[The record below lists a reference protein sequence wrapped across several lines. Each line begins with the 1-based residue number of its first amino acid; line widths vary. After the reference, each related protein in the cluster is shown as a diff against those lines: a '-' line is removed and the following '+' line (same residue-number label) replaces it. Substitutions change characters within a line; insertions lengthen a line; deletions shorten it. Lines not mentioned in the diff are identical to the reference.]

1 MLPLTVVHHP
11 RPTRPS
17 LAAAELAGLF
27 GLTPG
32 APPPTVVVEDWA
44 PDIAPTD
51 LVLITGPSGSGK
63 SSILRELAARLGAL
77 DVQALELP
85 DRAVIDCLAG
95 SVAERLQ
102 LLGACGL
109 AEPALALR
117 TPAEL
122 SEGQRARFRLALALT
137 ARPAG
142 PLMVDEFGAVLDRTT
157 ARAVAVTLSR
167 LARRRG
173 IGVLAA
179 TTHDDL
185 SDDFAPDV
193 HVRCLGDGRVE
204 STRAGQKKSRHPP
217 STASSGYRTVPE
229 PTGRTSLGGITA
241 ATPSASRADSSCCG
255 TSPTPWASASSA
267 VPPPP

>member
-1 MLPLTVVHHP
+1 MSPLTIVHHP
-11 RPTRPS
+11 RPARPS

-27 GLTPG
+27 GLTLS
-32 APPPTVVVEDWA
+32 APPPTVVVENWA

-63 SSILRELAARLGAL
+63 SSVLRGLAARLGAL
-77 DVQALELP
+77 DVQSLELP
-85 DRAVIDCLAG
+85 DAAVIDCLAG

-122 SEGQRARFRLALALT
+122 SEGQRARFRSALALT
-137 ARPAG
+137 VCPAG
-142 PLMVDEFGAVLDRTT
+142 PLAIDEFGAVLDRTT

-167 LARRRG
+167 LARRRNV
-173 IGVLAA
+173 GVLAA

-193 HVRCLGDGRVE
+193 QVKCLGDGRVE
-204 STRAGQKKSRHPP
+204 STRGGQKKRCHP

-241 ATPSASRADSSCCG
+241 ATPSASRASLSCSG
-255 TSPTPWASASSA
+255 TTPTPWVSACSA
-267 VPPPP
+267 APPRA